1 MESSGKTLQAYI
13 RQHPQVLKTLEQT
26 GVYRVQKSHIEEKN
40 GAISQYYLEL
50 YDCTSVMPKDW
61 YPARRG
67 RSTPSGCFWRRKTN
81 CRPCRAACVWNWRS
95 HGILWC

>member
-1 MESSGKTLQAYI
+1 MESSGKTLRAYT

-50 YDCTSVMPKDW
+50 YDWV
-61 YPARRG
+61 R
-67 RSTPSGCFWRRKTN
+67 PSCRKTGTPPGGGGVPHLAV
-81 CRPCRAACVWNWRS
+81 PCRRAE
-95 HGILWC
+95 